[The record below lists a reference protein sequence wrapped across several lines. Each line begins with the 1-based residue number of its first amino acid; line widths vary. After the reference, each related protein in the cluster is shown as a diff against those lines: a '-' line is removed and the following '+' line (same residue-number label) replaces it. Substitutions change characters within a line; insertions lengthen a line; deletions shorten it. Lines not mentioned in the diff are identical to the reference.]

1 MEYNWIDASTEDGCK
16 RLEELLD
23 RRKRVI
29 GRVHEILTEFFVCVH
44 KSLVTTE
51 YYDIGGTYHHCK
63 LDASMLHGV
72 EFLDPELQWHQMTPD
87 TKFEDGEWVCF
98 KFESG
103 NIGAYQR
110 DEARKTFKQ
119 ESQDRIVVLHSWIGL
134 KFFRIPK

>member
-29 GRVHEILTEFFVCVH
+29 GRVHEILTEFFIGVH
-44 KSLVTTE
+44 KGLVTTE

-72 EFLDPELQWHQMTPD
+72 EFLDPELQWQQMTPD
-87 TKFEDGEWVCF
+87 TKFEDGESLFVEDWHS
-98 KFESG
+98 K
-103 NIGAYQR
+103 A
-110 DEARKTFKQ
+110 KL
-119 ESQDRIVVLHSWIGL
+119 IVVAIAGFLIKDNGRFLDKDQISR
-134 KFFRIPK
+134 FFRIPK